1 MKLSRKQVR
10 SLVADLLREAESSI
24 EAVPEI
30 EKTVVIIKEKLSSS
44 GITGS
49 SGLLRQVD
57 NVDEFEDLIRFI
69 FDSAGIDNR
78 QLASVAMSVGKDFL
92 EDPEAAANMSKFNL

>member
-10 SLVADLLREAESSI
+10 SLIFELLQEDRATDESEAEREDI
-24 EAVPEI
+24 
-30 EKTVVIIKEKLSSS
+30 VIRIKKLLDSSS
-44 GITGS
+44 ITGS
-49 SGLLRQVD
+49 GGLLRQVD